1 MLHKGNPNARPEH
14 HEERNE
20 AGVFRCAAK
29 VRDDMRYLPTLF
41 ALMLVL
47 SNISLLT
54 LQAQKYSNEFLAI
67 GVGARAH
74 GMAGA
79 QTALVS
85 DITAA
90 YWNPAGL
97 AEIRAPFQVA
107 AMHAEWF
114 VGVAQYDYIGFGKA
128 LNRDQRSFLALSVI
142 RLGID
147 NIPYTINLVNPDGSV
162 NYDNVSSFS
171 AADYALMGSYA
182 RQLGNPALT
191 LGGTVKVIRRIIGSF
206 GGCWGFGADLGLQ
219 YRKNGWM
226 LGIMGR
232 DLTTT
237 FNAWSFTLTE
247 REKQVFQQTG
257 NELPTGGTEITRPR
271 FILGAARQL
280 RLSEKT
286 TLLPALDLDV
296 TTDGRR
302 NTLLRTSAV
311 SADPRFGIEANYDQT
326 VQLRLGIG
334 NFQYVRKDFNPNEE
348 RLTFQ
353 PNFGIGLRLGR
364 LQLDYALTD
373 IGNFSQVLYSH
384 IFSVRID
391 FKERTS
397 APTGESNL

>member
-1 MLHKGNPNARPEH
+1 MIKAT
-14 HEERNE
+14 
-20 AGVFRCAAK
+20 
-29 VRDDMRYLPTLF
+29 DDMRYLPKLF
-41 ALMLVL
+41 ALTF
-47 SNISLLT
+47 SLNLF
-54 LQAQKYSNEFLAI
+54 LLPSQAQKYSNEFLAI
-67 GVGARAH
+67 GVGGRAH

-79 QTALVS
+79 QTALVN
-85 DITAA
+85 DLTAA

-97 AEIRAPFQVA
+97 TEIRAPFQIA

-114 VGVAQYDYIGFGKA
+114 VGVAQYDYLGFGKS
-128 LNRDQRSFLALSVI
+128 LNRDQRSFLSLSVI

-162 NYDNVSSFS
+162 NYDNVSPFS
-171 AADYALMGSYA
+171 AADYALMASYA
-182 RQLGNPALT
+182 RQLGNPALA

-226 LGIMGR
+226 LGLMGR

-247 REKQVFQQTG
+247 REKQVFLETG
-257 NELPTGGTEITRPR
+257 NELPSGGTEITRPR
-271 FILGAARQL
+271 FILGAARQF
-280 RLSEKT
+280 RISEKT
-286 TLLPALDLDV
+286 SLLPAVDLDL

-302 NTLLRTSAV
+302 NTLLRTSAI
-311 SADPRFGIEANYDQT
+311 SADPRLGIEADYDQI
-326 VQLRLGIG
+326 VQLRLGVG
-334 NFQYVRKDFNPNEE
+334 NFQYVAKDFTPSEK

-384 IFSVRID
+384 ILSVRID
-391 FKERTS
+391 FKERPAT
-397 APTGESNL
+397 TLEGSNL